1 MISNNIILMNF
12 QLKNMNINFNN
23 NLNKNRDHHL
33 KNKYNHL
40 KNKNNLCKIT
50 VVKTTNPANILLIDS
65 RDFKKI
71 KIMYLSQDI

>member
-50 VVKTTNPANILLIDS
+50 VVKTINPANILIIDS
-65 RDFKKI
+65 RDFK
-71 KIMYLSQDI
+71 